1 MEFLKMLQTIRNPVL
16 DVLLGLV
23 TRLGEETI
31 LMVLGMAILWCVNK
45 KWGYRLMFISLAGTA
60 VNQLLKAI
68 FLIPRPWVLDP
79 TFEIVESAREAA
91 TGYSFPSGH
100 TQTAAT
106 VFGTMALW
114 TKKRWG
120 SALCVLTILLVG
132 FSRMYLGVHTPLDV
146 GVSLITGA
154 LTVGLLAPLM
164 ARHEGSDRGRLWL
177 SAGFILSALVL
188 LGYVYLAPER
198 AANVAEF
205 DAHGEKAAWTLLGT
219 MIGMAL
225 TWYLDAKYIHFETKA
240 VWWAQAI
247 KVAAGLVLVLAVRMG
262 AKPLFTA
269 LWGDAMFTHG
279 IRYFLMVMMGGVIWP
294 MTFGWFSRLGKVK
307 KEEAAV

>member
-1 MEFLKMLQTIRNPVL
+1 MAFLKGLQAIRNPVL

-60 VNQLLKAI
+60 LNQLLKAI

-114 TKKRWG
+114 TKKRWA
-120 SALCVLTILLVG
+120 SALCVIVIQLVG

-146 GVSLITGA
+146 GVSLLTGA
-154 LTVGLLAPLM
+154 VTVGLLNWLM
-164 ARHEGSDRGRLWL
+164 SRHEHTDRGRMGL
-177 SAGFILSALVL
+177 SIGFVISALVL
-188 LGYVYLAPER
+188 LAYVLLAPKRE
-198 AANVAEF
+198 ANVAEF
-205 DAHGEKAAWTLLGT
+205 DAHGVKAAWTLLGT
-219 MIGMAL
+219 MIGMVL
-225 TWYLDAKYIHFETKA
+225 GWYVDAKHTHFETGA
-240 VWWAQAI
+240 VWWAQII
-247 KVAAGLVLVLAVRMG
+247 KLAGGLALVMAVRLG
-262 AKPLFTA
+262 AKPLFAA
-269 LWGDAMFTHG
+269 LWGDAMFAHG
-279 IRYFLMVMMGGVIWP
+279 IRYFLMVLVGGVLWP
-294 MTFGWFSRLGKVK
+294 MTFRWFSRLGVK
-307 KEEAAV
+307 REAEAA